1 MSRLRIIVLSA
12 AVLAIALPSLI
23 GWWGGYMKTDA
34 GEVAVV
40 RNGGLFDDN
49 QIREIIDPASSL
61 TWTGFW
67 STAHRYPAQQRFYTI
82 AASGDTHNG
91 QRAGIDVVTVPS
103 SDGVSMGIEG
113 TFYFTLNLDH
123 DALRNFDNKFGTRTF
138 RGADGESRYAWDGD
152 IGWSSFLD
160 QIVRPVI
167 DNAIREQINTVRC
180 AELVSSCALVQN
192 QNQNTTTP
200 PPALSGQP
208 NNANITK
215 VQDAITST
223 VRGDLRRNLGGDFL
237 VDIKFILAKVTLPE
251 AVQKAVDSAQAAYAS
266 VSESQARATQ
276 AQVDAQANEE
286 RQRGYNACP
295 ACAQIDIMK
304 AIPSNVTVYAPGAGA
319 SVPLT
324 APR

>member
-1 MSRLRIIVLSA
+1 MSRLRFIILSV
-12 AVLAIALPSLI
+12 AVLALALPAFI
-23 GWWGGYMKTDA
+23 GWFGGYMKTDA

-49 QIREIIDPASSL
+49 QIRQIIDPASSL

-91 QRAGIDVVTVPS
+91 QRAGVDVVTVPS
-103 SDGVSMGIEG
+103 SDGVSMGMEG
-113 TFYFTLNLDH
+113 TFYFTLNLNH
-123 DALRNFDNKFGTRTF
+123 DTLRTFDNKFGTRTF
-138 RGADGESRYAWDGD
+138 RGADGEFRPAWDGD
-152 IGWSSFLD
+152 LGWSSFLD

-180 AELVSSCALVQN
+180 AELVSSCSLVQN
-192 QNQNTTTP
+192 STNP
-200 PPALSGQP
+200 PPTMSGQP

-215 VQDAITST
+215 VQDAITAT
-223 VRGDLRRNLGGDFL
+223 VRSDLRRNLGGDFL
-237 VDIKFILAKVTLPE
+237 VDIKFILAKVTLPQ
-251 AVQKAVDSAQAAYAS
+251 AVQQAVDNAQAAYAA

-304 AIPSNVTVYAPGAGA
+304 AIPPNVTVYAPGSGA
-319 SVPLT
+319 TVPLT

>member
-1 MSRLRIIVLSA
+1 MSRLRFIVLSV
-12 AVLAIALPSLI
+12 AVLVVTLPALL
-23 GWWGGYMKTDA
+23 GWFGGYTKTDA
-34 GEVAVV
+34 GEIAVV

-49 QIREIIDPASSL
+49 QIRQIIDPASSL
-61 TWTGFW
+61 TWTGLW

-82 AASGDTHNG
+82 AANGDTHNG

-103 SDGVSMGIEG
+103 SDGVGMGMEG
-113 TFYFTLNLDH
+113 TFYFTLNLHH
-123 DALRNFDNKFGTRTF
+123 DALMTFDNKFGTRTF
-138 RGADGESRYAWDGD
+138 RGADGEFRYAWDGD

-167 DNAIREQINTVRC
+167 DNAIREQVNNVRC

-192 QNQNTTTP
+192 QGTP
-200 PPALSGQP
+200 VALTGQP

-215 VQDAITST
+215 VQDAITSS
-223 VRGDLRRNLGGDFL
+223 VRGDLQRNLGGDFL
-237 VDIKFILAKVTLPE
+237 VDIKFILSKVTLPE
-251 AVQKAVDSAQAAYAS
+251 SVQQAVDSAQAAYAQ
-266 VSESQARATQ
+266 VTESQARASQ
-276 AQVDAQANEE
+276 AHADAQANEE

-304 AIPSNVTVYAPGAGA
+304 AIPPNVTAYAPGTDA

>member
-1 MSRLRIIVLSA
+1 MSRLRVVILSV
-12 AVLAIALPSLI
+12 AVLVLTLPTLI
-23 GWWGGYMKTDA
+23 GWWGGYTKTDA

-49 QIREIIDPASSL
+49 QIRQIIDPASSL

-91 QRAGIDVVTVPS
+91 QRAGIDVVSVPS
-103 SDGVSMGIEG
+103 SDGVGMGIEG

-123 DALRNFDNKFGTRTF
+123 DALRTFDDKFGTRTF
-138 RGADGESRYAWDGD
+138 RGADGEFRFAWDGD

-167 DNAIREQINTVRC
+167 DNAIREQVNGVRC
-180 AELVSSCALVQN
+180 AELVSSCSLVQN
-192 QNQNTTTP
+192 QAAPTP
-200 PPALSGQP
+200 NPAPTGKP
-208 NNANITK
+208 DNANITE
-215 VQDAITST
+215 VQDAITTS

-237 VDIKFILAKVTLPE
+237 VDIKFILAKVTLPD
-251 AVQKAVDSAQAAYAS
+251 AVQQAVDSAQAAYAS

-286 RQRGYNACP
+286 KQRGYNACP

-304 AIPSNVTVYAPGAGA
+304 AIPSNVTVYAPGADA
-319 SVPLT
+319 AVPLT

>member
-1 MSRLRIIVLSA
+1 MSRLRAILLSVL
-12 AVLAIALPSLI
+12 VLAFALPALI
-23 GWWGGYMKTDA
+23 GWFGGYTKTDA
-34 GEVAVV
+34 GEIAVV

-49 QIREIIDPASSL
+49 QIRQIIDPASSL

-103 SDGVSMGIEG
+103 SDGVGMGIEG

-123 DALRNFDNKFGTRTF
+123 DSLRTFDSKFGTRTF
-138 RGADGESRYAWDGD
+138 RGADGEFRYAWDGD

-167 DNAIREQINTVRC
+167 DNAIREQVNGVRC

-192 QNQNTTTP
+192 QTSANP
-200 PPALSGQP
+200 PPALAGQP
-208 NNANITK
+208 NNANINK
-215 VQDAITST
+215 IQDAIVST
-223 VRGDLRRNLGGDFL
+223 VRTDLRRNLGGDFL
-237 VDIKFILAKVTLPE
+237 NDIKFILAKVTLPQ
-251 AVQKAVDSAQAAYAS
+251 AVQQAVDNAQAAYAA

-276 AQVDAQANEE
+276 AQVDAQANEQ

-304 AIPSNVTVYAPGAGA
+304 AIPSNVTVYAPGANA